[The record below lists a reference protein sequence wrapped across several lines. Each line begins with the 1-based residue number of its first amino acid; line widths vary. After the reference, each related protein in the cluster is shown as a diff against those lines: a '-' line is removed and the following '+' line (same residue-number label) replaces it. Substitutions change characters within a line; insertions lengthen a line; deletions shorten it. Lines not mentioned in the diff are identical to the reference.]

1 MEVVTSFYETHPFW
15 VWLAFGAALL
25 AIEAAVGTEWLLWPA
40 AAAGITA
47 LISLM
52 GLDLGAPVETAIF
65 AALTLVTTLA
75 GRKLVSRVQG
85 SGHDI
90 NDQRLRL
97 IGLAGQAAGPIAAG
111 YGRVFVDGAE
121 WPAELEGGGD
131 LPAGARVTV
140 VEVSGA
146 RLTVRAVA

>member
-1 MEVVTSFYETHPFW
+1 MEVVTSLYETHPFW
-15 VWLAFGAALL
+15 VWLTFGAALL
-25 AIEAAVGTEWLLWPA
+25 AIEAAANTEWLLWPA
-40 AAAGITA
+40 AAAGLTA
-47 LISLM
+47 LFTLL
-52 GLDLGAPVETAIF
+52 GLRLGAPVELLVF
-65 AALTLVTTLA
+65 AGLTLLTTLG

-85 SGHDI
+85 VGHDI

-111 YGRVFVDGAE
+111 HGRVFVDGAE

-140 VEVSGA
+140 TNVSGA
-146 RLTVRAVA
+146 RLTVRAVG